1 MFEFVKCNRATIS
14 DAEVTEDFNCNYTH
28 IKSFVGQGRL
38 YTRLIMP
45 AYTLQY
51 KSDSDSELHS
61 HDQTANVVYPQGSK
75 NTSTYQETENM
86 FSDQCTS
93 NSLLDA

>member
-1 MFEFVKCNRATIS
+1 MFEFVKCDRATIS
-14 DAEVTEDFNCNYTH
+14 DAEVTEDFNCNYTN
-28 IKSFVGQGRL
+28 IKTFVGQSRL

-45 AYTLQY
+45 AYTLKY

-61 HDQTANVVYPQGSK
+61 HDQAANVVHPQGSK
-75 NTSTYQETENM
+75 NTSTHQETEKM

-93 NSLLDA
+93 NSLLDV

>member
-1 MFEFVKCNRATIS
+1 
-14 DAEVTEDFNCNYTH
+14 
-28 IKSFVGQGRL
+28 
-38 YTRLIMP
+38 MP